1 MIKDEYFMHKAIEIA
16 QQARQEGNEP
26 FGAILVKD
34 EEIVMIGENKI
45 NTFCDPTHHAEIG
58 LIRKFCSEHHVFDLS
73 EYTLY
78 TSCEPCVMCS
88 GAMVWSNLGRLVY
101 SVSHDQLAEIAGSNI
116 MISCEEVFA
125 KSPQQPEVVKE
136 MLNQEGLKVFEG
148 YQFHVLFNG
157 LSKLI

>member
-1 MIKDEYFMHKAIEIA
+1 MNKDELFMQKAIEMA
-16 QQARQEGNEP
+16 VQARNEGNEP

-45 NTFCDPTHHAEIG
+45 NTLCDPTHHAEIG
-58 LIRKFCSEHHVFDLS
+58 LIRKYCSENNVFDLS

-88 GAMVWSNLGRLVY
+88 GAMVWSNLGRMVF

-116 MISCEEVFA
+116 MIACKEVFA
-125 KSPQQPEVVKE
+125 KSPQKPEVVE
-136 MLNQEGLKVFEG
+136 RLLNEEGLKVFQG
-148 YQFHVLFNG
+148 YTFA
-157 LSKLI
+157 

>member
-1 MIKDEYFMHKAIEIA
+1 MNKDELFMQKAIEMA
-16 QQARQEGNEP
+16 VQARNEGNEP

-45 NTFCDPTHHAEIG
+45 NTLCDPTHHAEIG
-58 LIRKFCSEHHVFDLS
+58 IIRKYCSENNVFDLS

-88 GAMVWSNLGRLVY
+88 GAMVWSNLGRMLF

-116 MISCEEVFA
+116 MIACKEVFA
-125 KSPQQPEVVKE
+125 KSPQKPEVVE
-136 MLNQEGLKVFEG
+136 RLLNEEGLKVFQG
-148 YQFHVLFNG
+148 YTFA
-157 LSKLI
+157 